1 MPSKKSNTTTS
12 TTITTTSTSAIS
24 NSSTKGSSKKVADRK
39 EKTKSRGSSRSRTR
53 SRSPLTG
60 SVTLGAEL
68 QKVVGVKSS
77 KHHHQ
82 PQTSSSMKEKFM
94 SGGGGGSTLGSLVNR
109 TNACKLAQNEQQ
121 QLNES
126 TRVKGES
133 LSHENSIG
141 SNGTDVSNG
150 DLTNTPASS
159 GQVAVTVTQAGNVVD
174 SVPNKSQIN
183 SDVKKESKELIKTLP
198 PLPLPEVDEYVDEME
213 ISTENQ
219 SPIM

>member
-1 MPSKKSNTTTS
+1 MPSKKSNTTS
-12 TTITTTSTSAIS
+12 TNITTTATSAI
-24 NSSTKGSSKKVADRK
+24 SSTKGSSKKVADRK

-82 PQTSSSMKEKFM
+82 QQTSSSMKEQLI
-94 SGGGGGSTLGSLVNR
+94 SGGGGSTLGSLVNR
-109 TNACKLAQNEQQ
+109 TNACKLVQNELQQ

-159 GQVAVTVTQAGNVVD
+159 GQVAVTQAGNVVD
-174 SVPNKSQIN
+174 SVSNKSQIN